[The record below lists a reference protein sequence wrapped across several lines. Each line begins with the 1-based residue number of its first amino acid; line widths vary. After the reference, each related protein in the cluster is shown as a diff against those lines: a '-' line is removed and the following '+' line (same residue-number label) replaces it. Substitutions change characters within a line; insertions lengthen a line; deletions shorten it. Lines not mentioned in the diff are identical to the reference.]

1 MNNSDLTPDQVARL
15 EADGQSPEKVRGER
29 VEIEKMYDSL
39 IGKLVSYHP
48 EADVALIR
56 RTFEYAYDKHLL
68 QRRKSGEPYIIHPLG
83 VAKLVSQLKLDEA
96 SICAALLHDV
106 VEDTD
111 TTRHDI
117 VEAFGTEI
125 ADLVDALTKLDKYS
139 FTSKEER
146 QAANFCK
153 MLFAMNSDLRCIL
166 IKLADRVHNM
176 RTLQHMRPD
185 KQATIAQETLDIY
198 VPIANRLGIEWM
210 KAELEDICLRYL
222 HPEEYN
228 ELSSKIDALVHDK
241 HDYIERVK
249 NILNESL
256 IAEGITGFKLKGR
269 IKHIYSIYRKLK
281 RSNGMYEKL
290 HDIIA
295 FRVIVNTKAE
305 CYHVLGIVHSMW
317 TLIEGRFKDYISR
330 PKANQY
336 SSLHTSVIGPDG
348 EQFEVQ
354 IRTYEMDQ
362 VAEEGI
368 AAHWKYKEGN
378 ITPSKDAQNY
388 AWLRQLVEI
397 QENSANVD
405 SNQFLNTVKL
415 DLFNE
420 SVYVFTPNG
429 EIKSLP
435 QGSCPIDFAYSVHSE
450 VGDHCSG
457 AIVNGNIVSLRYEL
471 KNGDVIDIITR
482 QNQKPKSDWLQ
493 MVATNRA
500 KSKINKFLSQEE
512 RNTHKLIGSQLVEKA
527 LKKIRISL
535 SQFEKSSELPK
546 ILSSF
551 KCQNLEALYVAL
563 GSEKISS
570 ETFFEKVQPYLN
582 AGDNDDDSTP
592 PTQMPALVSEERV
605 IDKLNKRSQ
614 TKVCVDGIDNLA
626 VHFAK
631 CCSPVPG
638 EPIVGFITRGR
649 GLAIHHMNC
658 SRIRNLEPERHVE
671 CHWDPHIADG
681 AMATRSVNI
690 QIVATDRIGI
700 LQDVIKV
707 MSEMKINISQS
718 HCRTLNES
726 MQCILTFEVQVIDIK
741 QLNLLLRNLQKT
753 PGVVTAERST
763 T

>member
-83 VAKLVSQLKLDEA
+83 VAKLVSQPKLDEA

-269 IKHIYSIYRKLK
+269 I
-281 RSNGMYEKL
+281 
-290 HDIIA
+290 
-295 FRVIVNTKAE
+295 
-305 CYHVLGIVHSMW
+305 
-317 TLIEGRFKDYISR
+317 
-330 PKANQY
+330 
-336 SSLHTSVIGPDG
+336 
-348 EQFEVQ
+348 
-354 IRTYEMDQ
+354 
-362 VAEEGI
+362 
-368 AAHWKYKEGN
+368 
-378 ITPSKDAQNY
+378 
-388 AWLRQLVEI
+388 
-397 QENSANVD
+397 
-405 SNQFLNTVKL
+405 
-415 DLFNE
+415 
-420 SVYVFTPNG
+420 
-429 EIKSLP
+429 
-435 QGSCPIDFAYSVHSE
+435 
-450 VGDHCSG
+450 
-457 AIVNGNIVSLRYEL
+457 
-471 KNGDVIDIITR
+471 
-482 QNQKPKSDWLQ
+482 
-493 MVATNRA
+493 
-500 KSKINKFLSQEE
+500 
-512 RNTHKLIGSQLVEKA
+512 
-527 LKKIRISL
+527 
-535 SQFEKSSELPK
+535 
-546 ILSSF
+546 
-551 KCQNLEALYVAL
+551 
-563 GSEKISS
+563 
-570 ETFFEKVQPYLN
+570 
-582 AGDNDDDSTP
+582 
-592 PTQMPALVSEERV
+592 
-605 IDKLNKRSQ
+605 
-614 TKVCVDGIDNLA
+614 
-626 VHFAK
+626 
-631 CCSPVPG
+631 
-638 EPIVGFITRGR
+638 
-649 GLAIHHMNC
+649 
-658 SRIRNLEPERHVE
+658 
-671 CHWDPHIADG
+671 
-681 AMATRSVNI
+681 
-690 QIVATDRIGI
+690 
-700 LQDVIKV
+700 
-707 MSEMKINISQS
+707 
-718 HCRTLNES
+718 
-726 MQCILTFEVQVIDIK
+726 
-741 QLNLLLRNLQKT
+741 
-753 PGVVTAERST
+753 
-763 T
+763 